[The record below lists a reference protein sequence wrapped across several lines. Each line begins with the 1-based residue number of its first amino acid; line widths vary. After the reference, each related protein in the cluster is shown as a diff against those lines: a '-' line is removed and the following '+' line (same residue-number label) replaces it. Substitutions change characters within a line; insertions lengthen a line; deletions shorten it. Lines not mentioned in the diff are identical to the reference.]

1 MSGSVVTA
9 GTNILPHSASPTE
22 DAIIRLQEAILR
34 GHKMPFRA
42 GLLQNVIEKD
52 GELTILACI
61 DDILVEA
68 PKDHA
73 AELQQLV
80 GSMVCLAIVDGKFR
94 AGALRA

>member
-1 MSGSVVTA
+1 MSGSVVTT
-9 GTNILPHSASPTE
+9 GTNILPTPPSQTE
-22 DAIIRLQEAILR
+22 GTIVRLQEAVLPGR
-34 GHKMPFRA
+34 KMPFRA

-52 GELTILACI
+52 GELTVLACI

-80 GSMVCLAIVDGKFR
+80 GSVVCLAIVDGKFR